1 MVILLFISFD
11 VAHHAADAASLTT
24 SIECDSEGFKEIFED
39 ICYEDANFEKALFI
53 CTYPTKNI
61 LPTPSFLLVSE
72 LTSQVWQPP
81 KI

>member
-11 VAHHAADAASLTT
+11 VAHHAADVACLNST
-24 SIECDSEGFKEIFED
+24 IECDSEGFKELFED
-39 ICYEDANFEKALFI
+39 ICYEDANFEKVLLI
-53 CTYPTKNI
+53 YTYPTKNI

-72 LTSQVWQPP
+72 LTNQVWQPP